1 MSSPPI
7 PDQLA
12 GSRFMVFGIY
22 FIFWSVTLKIIAF
35 FPYENMALVDGLTG
49 RSAFTDISRIG
60 IGFLLTGID
69 ALITLAFVSSLIHLA
84 RRGDQ
89 ANLKV
94 IQWIRH
100 YWWFCVYG
108 LARVTLVTY
117 FLAMQYP
124 GTFLT
129 SEAYKGW
136 SPLLNTLIL
145 SSYLLGT
152 WWLSQREPEDL
163 KRRGKIFLG
172 PRAAHLLDR

>member
-1 MSSPPI
+1 
-7 PDQLA
+7 
-12 GSRFMVFGIY
+12 MVFGIY
-22 FIFWSVTLKIIAF
+22 FIFWSVTLKIMAF

-49 RSAFTDISRIG
+49 RSAFTDVSRITM
-60 IGFLLTGID
+60 GFLLTGID
-69 ALITLAFVSSLIHLA
+69 ALITLAFISSLIHLA
-84 RRGDQ
+84 RRGDR
-89 ANLKV
+89 ANPKV

-108 LARVTLVTY
+108 LARVTLATY